1 MKLSSSARLTAAAL
15 AAAALT
21 SCAASTQLTSSW
33 VDPAAAGHQFKKI
46 VVVGVTN
53 KAPARREYEDSWSRE
68 LASRGIEAMPSYNF
82 GGADAKLDKDAAM
95 AKLGEIGAD
104 AVLVTR
110 LVDKETVNT
119 YYPPS
124 YSTVAAPSPY
134 YGGWYG
140 YYSMGYSYMTS
151 PGYVE
156 ENKVYRLETNLYD
169 IHGDKLIWSGLTE
182 TTLMSG
188 DAPESEI
195 LPLIATLS
203 LDMEHKKVLPGYQK
217 GKKK

>member
-1 MKLSSSARLTAAAL
+1 MKLSSFARLTAAAL
-15 AAAALT
+15 AAAALA
-21 SCAASTQLTSSW
+21 SCAANTQLTSSW
-33 VDPAAAGHQFKKI
+33 ADPAAAGRSYKKI

-53 KAPARREYEDSWSRE
+53 KSPIRHEYEDAWTRE
-68 LASRGIEAMPSYNF
+68 LSARGVEATPSYNF
-82 GGADAKLDKDAAM
+82 GGPGDKLDKDAAM
-95 AKLGEIGAD
+95 SKLQEMGAD

-124 YSTVAAPSPY
+124 YSSVAAPSPY

-156 ENKVYRLETNLYD
+156 ENKVYRIETNLYD
-169 IHGDKLIWSGLTE
+169 VHGDKLIWSGLTE
-182 TTLMSG
+182 TTLISG
-188 DAPESEI
+188 DAPDSEI
-195 LPLIATLS
+195 APMIATLS
-203 LDMEHKKVLPGYQK
+203 YNMQEKKVLPPYL
-217 GKKK
+217 KKKK

>member
-1 MKLSSSARLTAAAL
+1 MKLSSSARIIAAAIG
-15 AAAALT
+15 AAALT

-33 VDPAAAGHQFKKI
+33 ADPAAAGHKFTKI

-53 KAPARREYEDSWSRE
+53 KAPIRHEYEDAFTRE
-68 LASRGIEAMPSYNF
+68 LQARGVTATPSYNF
-82 GGADAKLDKDAAM
+82 GGGGGDKLDKDAAV
-95 AKLGEIGAD
+95 AKLKEIGAD

-156 ENKVYRLETNLYD
+156 ENKVYRVETNLYD
-169 IHGDKLIWSGLTE
+169 INGDKLVWSGLTE

-188 DAPESEI
+188 DAPDSEI
-195 LPLIATLS
+195 APIIATLAA
-203 LDMEHKKVLPGYQK
+203 DMEHKKVIPPYQK
-217 GKKK
+217 KKK

>member
-1 MKLSSSARLTAAAL
+1 MKRWTSARLAAAAI

-21 SCAASTQLTSSW
+21 SCAASTELTSSW
-33 VDPAAAGHQFKKI
+33 ADPAAAGHTFKKI

-53 KAPARREYEDSWSRE
+53 KAPIRREYEDAWTRE
-68 LASRGIEAMPSYNF
+68 LAARGIEAMPSYNF
-82 GGADAKLDKDAAM
+82 SSPDAKLDKDAAM

-110 LVDKETVNT
+110 LVDKESYNT

-140 YYSMGYSYMTS
+140 YYSMGYTTMSS

-156 ENKVYRLETNLYD
+156 QNQVYRVETNLYNMTT
-169 IHGDKLIWSGLTE
+169 DKLTWSGLTE
-182 TTLMSG
+182 STLSSG
-188 DAPESEI
+188 QAPTSEI
-195 LPLIATLS
+195 TPVIAMIAN
-203 LDMEHKKVLPGYQK
+203 DMQKKKVLPAK
-217 GKKK
+217 AKS

>member
-1 MKLSSSARLTAAAL
+1 MKRWTSARL
-15 AAAALT
+15 AAAAIIAATLT

-33 VDPAAAGHQFKKI
+33 ADPTAAGRSYKKI

-53 KAPARREYEDSWSRE
+53 KAPIRREYEDAWTHE
-68 LASRGIEAMPSYNF
+68 LAARGIEATPSYNF
-82 GGADAKLDKDAAM
+82 GGPDVKLDKDAAM
-95 AKLGEIGAD
+95 SKLQEMGAD

-110 LVDKETVNT
+110 LVDKESYNT

-156 ENKVYRLETNLYD
+156 ENKVYRVETNLYD
-169 IHGDKLIWSGLTE
+169 VHGDKLIWSGLTE
-182 TTLMSG
+182 TTLLSS

-203 LDMEHKKVLPGYQK
+203 VNMEHKKVIPPYQK
-217 GKKK
+217 QKK

>member
-1 MKLSSSARLTAAAL
+1 MMRSTSARLAAVAL
-15 AAAALT
+15 AAAMLS

-33 VDPAAAGHQFKKI
+33 ADPAAAGHVFKKI

-53 KAPARREYEDSWSRE
+53 KSAIRHEYEDAWTQE
-68 LASRGIEAMPSYNF
+68 LGARGVQATPSYNF
-82 GGADAKLDKDAAM
+82 GGADKLDKDAAM
-95 AKLGEIGAD
+95 AKLKETGAD

-110 LVDKETVNT
+110 LVDKDTYNT

-124 YSTVAAPSPY
+124 YSSVAAPSPY

-156 ENKVYRLETNLYD
+156 ENQVYRVETNLYD
-169 IHGDKLIWSGLTE
+169 VNGDKLVWSGLTE
-182 TTLMSG
+182 TTLVSG
-188 DAPESEI
+188 DAPTSEI
-195 LPLIATLS
+195 MPLIALLS
-203 LDMEHKKVLPGYQK
+203 VNMEHHKVLPPYQK
-217 GKKK
+217 QKKK

>member
-1 MKLSSSARLTAAAL
+1 MKLSSSARLIAAAL

-33 VDPAAAGHQFKKI
+33 ADPAAAGRSYKKI

-53 KAPARREYEDSWSRE
+53 KAPIRREYEDAWTRE
-68 LASRGIEAMPSYNF
+68 LAARGIEATPSYNF
-82 GGADAKLDKDAAM
+82 SSPADKLDKDAAM

-110 LVDKETVNT
+110 LVDKESYNT

-156 ENKVYRLETNLYD
+156 ENQVYTLEY
-169 IHGDKLIWSGLTE
+169 G
-182 TTLMSG
+182 
-188 DAPESEI
+188 APVPGRGYVALEEDVLVTADGI
-195 LPLIATLS
+195 EWLS
-203 LDMEHKKVLPGYQK
+203 TPQRELWLVG
-217 GKKK
+217 

>member
-1 MKLSSSARLTAAAL
+1 MKLSSSARLLAAAL

-33 VDPAAAGHQFKKI
+33 ADPAAAGRSYKKI
-46 VVVGVTN
+46 VVVGVTP
-53 KAPARREYEDSWSRE
+53 KAPIRREYEDAFSRE
-68 LASRGIEAMPSYNF
+68 LAARGIEATQSYNF
-82 GGADAKLDKDAAM
+82 GSPDGKLDKDAVI
-95 AKLGEIGAD
+95 AKLTEIGAD

-124 YSTVAAPSPY
+124 YSSVAAPSPY

-156 ENKVYRLETNLYD
+156 ENQVYRIETNLYD
-169 IHGDKLIWSGLTE
+169 VHGDKLIWSGLTE
-182 TTLMSG
+182 TTLISG
-188 DAPESEI
+188 DAPDAEI
-195 LPLIATLS
+195 APLIAALS
-203 LDMEHKKVLPGYQK
+203 YDMEKHKVLPPYQK
-217 GKKK
+217 KKK